1 MVAATSPIQI
11 TSIAQY
17 NQVHQLALANTV
29 LNPDLQ
35 NVADIINDKS
45 GKYSDSDKLKAY
57 LQEYTGYAA
66 IQAKASSTQIQQEQ
80 AFRYNIQGSS
90 IALAIAD
97 AEHKVFQWQR
107 VSVWSD
113 ETARSQLWA
122 SLSDVQ
128 KQLPQIQNWKPAEA
142 SSGAASSLPIQDPV
156 TISAT
161 AQSLFRGEGSTI
173 RIQQLSGAQWD
184 ALAEQDVHNT
194 TLAPGLQGLADII
207 NDRSGKYS
215 DADKVGAYTRA
226 YNALTSL
233 LTTQESGIT
242 HEQGMQYDRFREVI
256 ASSAIGEAANGG
268 ALKLSAFESAH
279 GGIEGS
285 NRGTFYAGLSDLEK
299 QLPEFKNLGRSLGD
313 LIKEN
318 AVGDPKAYL
327 QRGDRALSEAQLLFG
342 TDPTTAEGKASGSV
356 STSSATSRSRFV
368 VNA

>member
-17 NQVHQLALANTV
+17 KQVSQLALANTV

-35 NVADIINDKS
+35 NLADIINDKS
-45 GKYSDSDKLKAY
+45 GKYSDADKVKAY
-57 LQEYTGYAA
+57 LEEHTGYAA

-90 IALAIAD
+90 IASAIAG
-97 AEHKVFQWQR
+97 AEHRVFQWQR

-128 KQLPQIQNWKPAEA
+128 KQLPQIQIWKPAEA
-142 SSGAASSLPIQDPV
+142 SSGAAPSSPTQDPV

-161 AQSLFRGEGSTI
+161 ARSLFRGEGSAI
-173 RIQQLSGAQWD
+173 QIQQLSGAQWD
-184 ALAEQDVHNT
+184 ALAAQEVHNT
-194 TLAPGLQGLADII
+194 TLAPGLQRLAAII
-207 NDRSGKYS
+207 NDGSGTYS
-215 DADKVGAYTRA
+215 DRDKVNAYTQA
-226 YNALTSL
+226 YSAYTSF
-233 LTTQESGIT
+233 LTTQEGGVIQ
-242 HEQGMQYDRFREVI
+242 EQWQQYAKFQEVI
-256 ASSAIGEAANGG
+256 ANSAIGEAANCG

-285 NRGTFYAGLSDLEK
+285 DRGTFYASLSDLEK
-299 QLPEFKNLGRSLGD
+299 QLPEFKSLGRSLAD
-313 LIKEN
+313 LIKEA
-318 AVGDPKAYL
+318 AVGDLKAYL
-327 QRGDRALSEAQLLFG
+327 QRGDRALAEAQLLFG
-342 TDPTTAEGKASGSV
+342 TNPTTAEGQASGSA
-356 STSSATSRSRFV
+356 STPSAAPRSRLI